1 VNREEDKSER
11 ERERWIGR
19 DERKGSSFEGLVMND
34 DMRFR
39 VCMAFTSFEMMDGR
53 WMADSG
59 FEGLRERVNVDR
71 VESN

>member
-1 VNREEDKSER
+1 MDREGMRGR
-11 ERERWIGR
+11 EVHLR
-19 DERKGSSFEGLVMND
+19 DFVMND

-59 FEGLRERVNVDR
+59 VEGLTVRVNVDR

>member
-1 VNREEDKSER
+1 MY
-11 ERERWIGR
+11 GFYF
-19 DERKGSSFEGLVMND
+19 FEVM
-34 DMRFR
+34 
-39 VCMAFTSFEMMDGR
+39 SGR